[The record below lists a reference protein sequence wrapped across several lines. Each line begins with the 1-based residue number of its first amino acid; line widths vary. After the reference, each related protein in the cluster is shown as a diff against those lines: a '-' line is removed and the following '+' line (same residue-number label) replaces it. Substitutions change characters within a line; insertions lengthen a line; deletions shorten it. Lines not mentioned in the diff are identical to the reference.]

1 MQCHLRGELMEQIFN
16 LIGRQ
21 ILDAEKTNKIQKK
34 LLQRVCYQVKFKA
47 MWLPFYFFNIYY
59 YYYILL

>member
-21 ILDAEKTNKIQKK
+21 ILDAEKNLIKSEKSYFKEFIT
-34 LLQRVCYQVKFKA
+34 KFN
-47 MWLPFYFFNIYY
+47 LNYVTSLIF
-59 YYYILL
+59 L

>member
-34 LLQRVCYQVKFKA
+34 LLQRVYYQVKFKA
-47 MWLPFYFFNIYY
+47 M
-59 YYYILL
+59 